1 MLSAAAKH
9 KSSMENNGM
18 YCMYHPDIRAGTED
32 GVQGVQWAHH
42 EKLVII
48 DQSTAF
54 VGGIDLC
61 IGRYEIHGRNS
72 LRKFSFPGMV
82 SHILSFKWHNGPSLM
97 KCISIPKISRN
108 PDPNLIRYMESK
120 LNFCEIPYHS
130 HLWYIKSQPN

>member
-1 MLSAAAKH
+1 MLSAGAKH

-61 IGRYEIHGRNS
+61 IGRYEIHGRKS
-72 LRKFSFPGMV
+72 LRKLFFA
-82 SHILSFKWHNGPSLM
+82 
-97 KCISIPKISRN
+97 
-108 PDPNLIRYMESK
+108 E
-120 LNFCEIPYHS
+120 
-130 HLWYIKSQPN
+130 

>member
-1 MLSAAAKH
+1 
-9 KSSMENNGM
+9 M

-61 IGRYEIHGRNS
+61 IKIRNT
-72 LRKFSFPGMV
+72 RKAQLKKTFFRGMM
-82 SHILSFKWHNGPSLM
+82 SHLISVKRHIGPSLI
-97 KCISIPKISRN
+97 KCIVILKISRN
-108 PDPNLIRYMESK
+108 PDFNLTPRLSAWPLRFLFLK
-120 LNFCEIPYHS
+120 L
-130 HLWYIKSQPN
+130 